1 MQPLGGVG
9 VVSLFPSTI
18 TFLLE
23 DFLTPYHSLP
33 IIGNFLRINYLIEF
47 ENKLGKLYGKMG
59 GQVSISL
66 CVRERGRERVER
78 EKFLVYVDGEER
90 KEDP

>member
-1 MQPLGGVG
+1 
-9 VVSLFPSTI
+9 
-18 TFLLE
+18 
-23 DFLTPYHSLP
+23 
-33 IIGNFLRINYLIEF
+33 LIEF